1 MTETGVATAAGL
13 RVRLRQELEQAENEL
28 GIGLNVAIALL
39 ILLSAAIFVLQ
50 TYPLSEPW
58 GRTLHLL
65 DGVILAV
72 FTVEYGA
79 RLWAAEQP
87 VKYFFSLY
95 ALVDLVAIAPV
106 LLGLFDIRYLRL
118 VRWFRILKLARFLAT
133 DAWLG
138 TEGVIIARI
147 VFTLFSIVFI
157 YSGAIYQVEH
167 PADPTVFATFLDAVY
182 FAVVTMTTVGY
193 GDVTPVSETGRT
205 LTVLMI
211 LTGIAL
217 IPTQIGSLFQSINRI
232 QDRMSVV
239 CANCGLDKH
248 EVDAQYCRRC
258 GTKLNG
264 EGVSSEVVKS

>member
-1 MTETGVATAAGL
+1 MAKSGSVAEWEL
-13 RVRLRQELEQAENEL
+13 RSWVRQELEQAKGEV
-28 GIGLNVAIALL
+28 GVGVNVAIALL

-50 TYPLSEPW
+50 TYPLPPVW
-58 GRTLHLL
+58 ARTLQVL
-65 DGVILAV
+65 DWLIVVL
-72 FTVEYGA
+72 FTVEYAA

-87 VKYFFSLY
+87 IKYFFSLY

-133 DAWLG
+133 EAWLG
-138 TEGVIIARI
+138 PEGIIIARI
-147 VFTLFSIVFI
+147 IFTLFAIVFI

-167 PADPTVFATFLDAVY
+167 PADPTVFKTFLDAVY

-217 IPTQIGSLFQSINRI
+217 IPTQIGSLFQTINRM
-232 QDRMSVV
+232 QGKVKLVCDR
-239 CANCGLDKH
+239 CGLDSH
-248 EVDAQYCRRC
+248 EPDALFCRRC
-258 GTKLNG
+258 GQQLPSPSAEQG
-264 EGVSSEVVKS
+264 E

>member
-1 MTETGVATAAGL
+1 MTELGVATEPSVRT
-13 RVRLRQELEQAENEL
+13 RVRQELEQAETSL
-28 GIGLNVAIALL
+28 GMGVNVAIALL

-50 TYPLSEPW
+50 TYPLPPTW
-58 GRTLHLL
+58 AKTLQLL
-65 DGVILAV
+65 DGAVLAL
-72 FTVEYGA
+72 FTVEYIA
-79 RLWAAEQP
+79 RLWVAEQP
-87 VKYFFSLY
+87 IKYFFSLY
-95 ALVDLVAIAPV
+95 ALVDLIAIAPV
-106 LLGLFDIRYLRL
+106 LFGLFDIRYLRL

-138 TEGVIIARI
+138 AEGVIIARI

-232 QDRMSVV
+232 QDKVSIV
-239 CANCGLDKH
+239 CSNCGLDKH
-248 EVDAQYCRRC
+248 EADAKYCRRC
-258 GTKLNG
+258 GTGLEGG
-264 EGVSSEVVKS
+264 E

>member
-1 MTETGVATAAGL
+1 MSETGLATEPNL
-13 RVRLRQELEQAENEL
+13 RVRIRQELEQAETDL
-28 GIGLNVAIALL
+28 GVGVNVAIALL

-50 TYPLSEPW
+50 TYPLPPVW
-58 GRTLHLL
+58 ADTLQLL
-65 DGVILAV
+65 DGLILAI
-72 FTVEYGA
+72 FTLEYGA
-79 RLWAAEQP
+79 RLWVAEQP

-95 ALVDLVAIAPV
+95 ALVDLIAIAPV
-106 LLGLFDIRYLRL
+106 LFGLFDIRYLRL

-147 VFTLFSIVFI
+147 IFTLFAIVFI

-167 PADPTVFATFLDAVY
+167 PADPSVFTTFLDAVY

-232 QDRMSVV
+232 QDKVRVT
-239 CANCGLDKH
+239 CTNCGLDNH
-248 EVDAQYCRRC
+248 EVDARYCRRC
-258 GTKLNG
+258 GEALPEG
-264 EGVSSEVVKS
+264 EG

>member
-1 MTETGVATAAGL
+1 MSETGLVAGL
-13 RVRLRQELEQAENEL
+13 RSRIHNELEQAETQL
-28 GIGLNVAIALL
+28 GVGVNVAIALL

-50 TYPLSEPW
+50 TYALPPGW
-58 GRTLHLL
+58 GQILQAL
-65 DGVILAV
+65 DWLILGL
-72 FTVEYGA
+72 FTIEYVA
-79 RLWAAEQP
+79 RLWVAEQP

-95 ALVDLVAIAPV
+95 ALVDLIAIAPV

-138 TEGVIIARI
+138 AEGIIIARI
-147 VFTLFSIVFI
+147 VFTLFAIVFI

-167 PADPTVFATFLDAVY
+167 PADPAVFKTFLDAVY

-232 QDRMSVV
+232 QDSSPVTV
-239 CANCGLDKH
+239 ACNGCGLDKH
-248 EVDAQYCRRC
+248 EGDARYCRRC
-258 GTKLNG
+258 GTRLELT
-264 EGVSSEVVKS
+264 EGGS